1 MNIDV
6 VQMQQQIDNEMFTDA
21 LKQGVMGYMSAIP
34 QMALQ
39 SQGQF
44 DPVPE
49 LQKVAKLIELR
60 EKGKAVHDAV
70 LSVFT
75 PKEQPGQAAPQNP
88 MEAALAASQ
97 GAGGPQPQGAPPGPP
112 GAPQQAQGM
121 DLMSLLSGLSSKGEA
136 TMSART
142 QRQSPI

>member
-1 MNIDV
+1 
-6 VQMQQQIDNEMFTDA
+6 MQQQIDNEQFTDA
-21 LKQGVMGYMSAIP
+21 LKQGVMGYMTAIP

-70 LSVFT
+70 LTVFT
-75 PKEQPGQAAPQNP
+75 PKERPAGAAPQNP

-97 GAGGPQPQGAPPGPP
+97 GGPGQVAQGGPP
-112 GAPQQAQGM
+112 GAAGGPSGAPEQAQGM
-121 DLMSLLSGLSSKGEA
+121 DLMSLLSGLSGKGEVS
-136 TMSART
+136 MSART

>member
-1 MNIDV
+1 
-6 VQMQQQIDNEMFTDA
+6 
-21 LKQGVMGYMSAIP
+21 MGYMQAIP
-34 QMALQ
+34 TMALQ

-60 EKGKAVHDAV
+60 EKGRAVHDAV
-70 LSVFT
+70 LTVFT

-97 GAGGPQPQGAPPGPP
+97 EAGGPGAGGAPPGAP
-112 GAPQQAQGM
+112 GASQQPQGM
-121 DLMSLLSGLSSKGEA
+121 DLQSLLAGLTSGGEA
-136 TMSART
+136 QMSART